1 MTALD
6 TNPRLQA
13 IAARIIR
20 AYRTREPFDLQA
32 GEEPASVEEAYAVQ
46 DMVAGQLRTQAGDAI
61 RAWKTGGPN
70 AQATPIAAP
79 IPQSKLFRSPVVL
92 QSKDFNVIGI
102 EAELAY
108 ALAHDLPPRAIPYTE
123 TDVAA
128 AIGTVHAAIEVCD
141 SRLRNWRD
149 ADPMWK
155 LADNQMNGA
164 LVVGDGLRDWRSV
177 QPERQTVVLQVDGE
191 TCGAATGGHPYGNPL
206 RLLPWLAN
214 HCAARCGGLRGGD
227 IVTTGAWTGLHF
239 VEPGAAVVAR
249 FPGIG
254 EAQIRFLR

>member
-1 MTALD
+1 MQ
-6 TNPRLQA
+6 TNERMQA
-13 IAARIIR
+13 VAARIIR
-20 AYRTREPFDLQA
+20 SYQIGEQFDARA
-32 GEEPASVEEAYAVQ
+32 GNAPASAEEAYAVQ
-46 DMVAGQLRTQAGDAI
+46 DIVARHLWTRAGNAI

-79 IPQSKLFRSPVVL
+79 IPQSKLFRSPAAL
-92 QSKDFNVIGI
+92 KSRDFHVIGI

-108 ALAHDLPPRAIPYTE
+108 ALVRDLPPRAMPYTE

-206 RLLPWLAN
+206 RLLPWLSN

>member
-1 MTALD
+1 MQ
-6 TNPRLQA
+6 TNERVQA
-13 IAARIIR
+13 VAARIIR
-20 AYRTREPFDLQA
+20 SHQIGEQFDAPA
-32 GEEPASVEEAYAVQ
+32 GEAPPSTEEAYVVQ
-46 DMVAGQLRTQAGDAI
+46 DIVARHLWTRAGDAI

-92 QSKDFNVIGI
+92 QSKYFHVIGI
-102 EAELAY
+102 EAELAF

-128 AIGTVHAAIEVCD
+128 AISTIHVAIEVCD

-164 LVVGDGLRDWRSV
+164 LVVGDGLRDWQSV
-177 QPERQTVVLQVDGE
+177 QPECQTVVLQVDGE
-191 TCGAATGGHPYGNPL
+191 TCGEATGGHPYGNPL

-227 IVTTGAWTGLHF
+227 VVTTGAWIGMHF
-239 VEPGAAVVAR
+239 VEPGTTVVAR
-249 FPGIG
+249 FRSIG